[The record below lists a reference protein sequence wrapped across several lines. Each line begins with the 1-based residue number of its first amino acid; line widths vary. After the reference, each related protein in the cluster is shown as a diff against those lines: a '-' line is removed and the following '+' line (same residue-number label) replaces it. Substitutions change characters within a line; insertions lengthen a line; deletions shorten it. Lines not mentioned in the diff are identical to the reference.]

1 MNETLRALPVS
12 ALRRP
17 ALALLAAV
25 LAGCA
30 QYAPIVPPPLS
41 QGSPESGAAVTTP
54 AAPAGA
60 GSLRVTDLPKAPGVP
75 SSNFADKR
83 NAADAKVSTDV
94 ASRQGDEVG
103 AINLQQVPLPNFVQI
118 VYAEMLKRN
127 VNIDPAVLARKD
139 LVTFRAPAS
148 QTGAQLETA
157 LKLLLKSYQIAVV
170 DVGGLVRVLPD
181 NAQFGDLPE
190 IRRSEA
196 LPDTPLPLRPVYQLV
211 EMRAVRQN
219 EVAMWLK
226 TLFGSRVN
234 IQEDAGRN
242 ALLLNGTPDN
252 MQAALEAIR
261 VLDQPLMSGRRSIA
275 LTPAYLSVDDLAR
288 RLVEVLS
295 AQGYAVAPLGPQ
307 QGIRYPVT
315 LLPVSAVNS
324 VYVFAV
330 SDEVLKHVEHW
341 ARTLDKPNERGVG
354 KNFFTYQVRH
364 KDAGD
369 LAKTLDQ
376 LLSGNRA
383 RVSATPTATAA
394 GSSSSSASRLTS
406 VVVDQSSNMLIFQAE
421 PDEYSQISSLLQ
433 MLDRPAKAAL
443 IEVTVAELS
452 TIDKSQLGIEW
463 LAMQGYSNGTNATF
477 STMGGTQIGSTGF
490 NFRLF
495 DTAGQV
501 RAALNALASTNQATI
516 LSSPRVQARN
526 GEQAVIQVGQEVP
539 IITSQQTTTGT
550 ITTPTQTGVL
560 QTVQYRSTG
569 VILRVK
575 PVIHSGDQVDI
586 EVEQEVSAAAAT
598 NTGVNSSPTFS
609 TRKLQTKMT
618 LRNGATVM
626 MGGLIS
632 NDSTQGNAGV
642 PFLKDLPLIGNLF
655 STRTSDGNRRELVVL
670 ITPYILNDSTE
681 AEAMTAAFRKQL
693 GNWAGNAGPDRDGPP
708 NKPLLDLIAK
718 PPTGKASQ

>member
-1 MNETLRALPVS
+1 ME
-12 ALRRP
+12 
-17 ALALLAAV
+17 
-25 LAGCA
+25 
-30 QYAPIVPPPLS
+30 PIVPPPLATS
-41 QGSPESGAAVTTP
+41 SPEAAASSPFGTAETP
-54 AAPAGA
+54 TPGMRVNNLPTPPA
-60 GSLRVTDLPKAPGVP
+60 LT
-75 SSNFADKR
+75 SSNYATKR
-83 NAADAKVSTDV
+83 SAADAKVSTDIE
-94 ASRQGDEVG
+94 SRQADEVG

-118 VYAEMLKRN
+118 VYTEMLKRN
-127 VNIDPAVLARKD
+127 VNIDPAVVARKD

-148 QTGAQLETA
+148 QSAAQLETA
-157 LKLLLKSYQIAVV
+157 IMLLLKSYQVAVV

-181 NAQFGDLPE
+181 NAQLGNLPE

-196 LPDTPLPLRPVYQLV
+196 LPDTPLPLRPIYQLV
-211 EMRAVRQN
+211 EMKSVRQN

-226 TLFGSRVN
+226 TLFANRVT
-234 IQEDAGRN
+234 IQEDVTRN

-261 VLDQPLMSGRRSIA
+261 VLDQPLMSGRRSVA
-275 LTPAYLSVDDLAR
+275 LTPAYLSVDDLAK
-288 RLVEVLS
+288 RLVEVLT
-295 AQGYAVAPLGPQ
+295 AQGYAVAPLGPL
-307 QGIRYPVT
+307 QGVRYPVT

-330 SDEVLKHVEHW
+330 SDEVLKHVEQW
-341 ARTLDKPNERGVG
+341 ARTLDKPSERGVG

-376 LLSGNRA
+376 LLSGSRG
-383 RVSATPTATAA
+383 RVSATPAQGSATSSGSATA
-394 GSSSSSASRLTS
+394 RLTS

-452 TIDKSQLGIEW
+452 TIDSSQLGIEW
-463 LAMQGYSNGTNATF
+463 LASHDYGNGNIGRYGTQ
-477 STMGGTQIGSTGF
+477 GGTGIGSSGF
-490 NFRLF
+490 TFRLLNA
-495 DTAGQV
+495 AGSV
-501 RAALNALASTNQATI
+501 KAALNALASTNQATI

-526 GEQAVIQVGQEVP
+526 GEQATIQVGQEVP

-550 ITTPTQTGVL
+550 ITTPTQAGIL

-598 NTGVNSSPTFS
+598 NTGVNTSPTFS
-609 TRKLQTKMT
+609 TRKLSTKMT

-632 NDSTQGNAGV
+632 NDTTQGNAGV
-642 PFLKDLPLIGNLF
+642 PFLKDIPLIGNLF
-655 STRTSDGNRRELVVL
+655 STRTSGGNRRELVIL
-670 ITPYILNDSTE
+670 ITPYILNDSSE

-693 GNWAGNAGPDRDGPP
+693 GGWADTVTKPDGSVAP
-708 NKPLLDLIAK
+708 NRPLLDLIAK
-718 PPTGKASQ
+718 PPAGKAGS